1 MCIVEIEASTIPEQ
15 IARNNT
21 FDNIA
26 GIEKSVIV
34 YFGFFFSSHELLCFV
49 CGNLKLFG
57 FRDIE
62 FQNVDIW
69 RAKKGDLTQE
79 TSGISSLSRKIIDQL
94 SRGDIINHHVRDDV
108 YIP

>member
-1 MCIVEIEASTIPEQ
+1 MPFPGSAERDFGGEENFVFYYRMCIVEIEASTIPEQ

-34 YFGFFFSSHELLCFV
+34 YFGFFFFSSHELLCFV

-62 FQNVDIW
+62 FQNVDI
-69 RAKKGDLTQE
+69 
-79 TSGISSLSRKIIDQL
+79 
-94 SRGDIINHHVRDDV
+94 
-108 YIP
+108 